1 MIIRRPRS
9 DELDNIIIV
18 MEYYR
23 DEANLEDDD
32 YDSNTM
38 IETVREFLINPSHA
52 WYCLYENQRMVG
64 VVAGYLCPV
73 PWNKKITANVQFLY
87 VLPSHRNL
95 ANAVKLLKEFEIWA
109 WNQGAIKITAGDIGI
124 DVERTQTFYEHCGYS
139 VQGITLDKAKSNE

>member
-9 DELDNIIIV
+9 TDLDNIIIV

-23 DEANLEDDD
+23 DEANLSDDE
-32 YDSNTM
+32 YHSDSM
-38 IETVREFLINPSHA
+38 IQTVREYLIDPSHA
-52 WYCLYENQRMVG
+52 WFCLYDRDRIVG

-73 PWNKKITANVQFLY
+73 PWSKQITANVQFLY

-95 ANAVKLLKEFEIWA
+95 VDAVKLLKEFEIWA
-109 WNQGAIKITAGDIGI
+109 WNQGAVKITAGDIGI
-124 DVERTQTFYEHCGYS
+124 DVERTKTFYEHCGYR